1 MIRGNLRPKAI
12 FRLVVIGC
20 ALALLMAL
28 VFIIVWF
35 YSYRYEWLISFQ
47 STPYMKR
54 ASIEG
59 YTDQLHYSTPDTAT
73 FYIRSALHSGHGV
86 LRKVT
91 GPYSFDTLSS
101 YFFDKV
107 QQPIGGNPPV
117 KGLNW
122 EPTFRLPLSDAFSS
136 GIYNLHLTN
145 QRDTSNI
152 TFSIGNYSREPEV
165 TILLPTTTWVAYN
178 EWGGKSLYVNGVD
191 SSKVYKVSAQRP
203 MTALN
208 YSRKRNRHSVAV
220 QANIVNWFQDRYQ
233 TVVLPDYSL
242 EFMPGSLRNADIIVL
257 AYHCEYFSKPMYD
270 NLEKLV
276 NQHNTSLIGLGGNQ
290 VYWRVQ
296 WRKGYR
302 SLACRKDLTF
312 FDNTWAYGGMWRHH
326 LRPEARLLGV
336 QFSPSGMGTY
346 APYQVKKP
354 DHWLFNGAQVK
365 KGMLFGKQG
374 INSYPICGDETDK
387 TTWFSPSGTVVL
399 AKGLNPKHNGN
410 SSTYSEQANWKG
422 KGGGA
427 LVYRQ
432 VDKQTGVLATGSI
445 QSGSGLGTDSVFTT
459 VLRNFMAK
467 HQ

>member
-1 MIRGNLRPKAI
+1 MILENLRPKAI

-28 VFIIVWF
+28 VLIIVWF

-47 STPYMKR
+47 STPYMKQ

-107 QQPIGGNPPV
+107 QQPIGVDPPV

-136 GIYNLHLTN
+136 GIYNVHLTN

-152 TFSIGNYSREPEV
+152 TFSIGKYSREAEV
-165 TILLPTTTWVAYN
+165 AILLPTTTWVAYN
-178 EWGGKSLYVNGVD
+178 EWGGKSLYLNGVD

-242 EFMPGSLRNADIIVL
+242 EFMPGSLRSADIIVL

-270 NLEKLV
+270 NLEKY
-276 NQHNTSLIGLGGNQ
+276 S
-290 VYWRVQ
+290 Q
-296 WRKGYR
+296 W
-302 SLACRKDLTF
+302 
-312 FDNTWAYGGMWRHH
+312 
-326 LRPEARLLGV
+326 
-336 QFSPSGMGTY
+336 
-346 APYQVKKP
+346 
-354 DHWLFNGAQVK
+354 
-365 KGMLFGKQG
+365 
-374 INSYPICGDETDK
+374 
-387 TTWFSPSGTVVL
+387 
-399 AKGLNPKHNGN
+399 
-410 SSTYSEQANWKG
+410 
-422 KGGGA
+422 
-427 LVYRQ
+427 
-432 VDKQTGVLATGSI
+432 
-445 QSGSGLGTDSVFTT
+445 
-459 VLRNFMAK
+459 
-467 HQ
+467 